1 MEARSR
7 LFRRTDVAI
16 TPYCTR
22 HSGGSQ
28 SPVKAGRSPAPPC
41 RGVRDPL
48 GARAASAMKAASEAP
63 RYSRLPVAYGR
74 APERIRDE

>member
-41 RGVRDPL
+41 RGVRDPP
-48 GARAASAMKAASEAP
+48 GSARGLRNEGRIGGSALLPPSG
-63 RYSRLPVAYGR
+63 RLRESAGTN
-74 APERIRDE
+74 